1 MIVGVGEVRV
11 PVVLRLLEVVQ
22 HLLVAPAR
30 VAVGL
35 PGVVVLLVAANVE
48 HVVEDR
54 GPAQDLATRPV
65 APAVD
70 MADARA
76 TYRAY
81 KHIISTR

>member
-1 MIVGVGEVRV
+1 MVASVGKVRV

-22 HLLVAPAR
+22 DLLGAPPG

-35 PGVVVLLVAANVE
+35 PDVVVLLVAANVE

-76 TYRAY
+76 TYRA
-81 KHIISTR
+81 